1 MGWDDGVS
9 GLFRAVQ
16 SHYDFMSDWVGNN
29 PVDLSDGHW
38 RARGGTTAL
47 LAAVYVRKGE
57 FHGKAIL
64 KYLREGRRNGGESY
78 RHRKVWDSSPKN
90 FRERNLVKPLWDA
103 LPLAGGGI
111 VQFQT
116 IARDD
121 LDACTT
127 LEEMITTGTPLQEI
141 TRSAVSVVTG
151 ILTRWNE
158 GQEGLDFKRVRIGSH
173 LREQLGGR
181 LNPDGRVTKWA
192 TGAGLFGQDGSVPLH
207 EDEDRL
213 NPIALVLGAVPEANW
228 SAVVHHGF
236 GHRDLHPG
244 NALLTA
250 DRADFVLVDLSRAG
264 DDEPL
269 AADPVN
275 LLFTVLVHYLPDIRS
290 PLVRANLVDLV
301 VRRTP
306 HPDVPRPLR
315 DLVLKIYGA
324 AQARLGACGM
334 RAEWN
339 TEYHLALVSAA
350 LRRASRAPD
359 LETQKWFGDVAAHAA
374 KEITRSKVV
383 VDSPAEEQT
392 ADAATE
398 QVARTVVVRS
408 GPGSGVFR
416 AADVRSSSSPRSVP
430 MPPRH
435 VVERKS
441 VPLEFRELTPSEQG
455 WVVALHGP
463 PGTGKTHLA
472 ATYARRTADAYSGV
486 LWLAA
491 DGTNPLG
498 SQVADYADGLGLPE
512 AANGDLLR
520 QELFA
525 HLSANGPWLVV
536 LDGATDVA
544 TVEEYLPRAPHVDV
558 LITSRHAGWSELAA
572 RCSVGAFT
580 EEEATELCTRILG
593 ERPGLPELVS
603 TLDLL
608 PGAVAPAAHFLA
620 TSTITPAQLRQL
632 LVDRAA
638 TTLAEIPKSC
648 GAVWSVILDA
658 MGRDDRRVLQ
668 VLEFA
673 AFFGQGPVPVALLA
687 AAPETTCPELARL
700 GADRLELE
708 KVIRRGVAVGLLGPG
723 SDTIE
728 LQPLFQ
734 LFLRERAAG
743 RELTD
748 AVRSALVQCASGLD
762 AGDPRAR
769 PKLQELL
776 PHLLAVR
783 LHEGDADSRSLLLTT
798 IRYLVVQRDLDSA
811 LREARTAVDEW
822 TEMFGSEAE
831 ETLTAMGY
839 LSHTHFQNGDE
850 EQALALDR
858 EVAEAARRSHGP
870 DSPVTLA
877 AERDAAATA
886 LALRQSSDDAFR
898 DLLTRFEQRFGP
910 DDPATL
916 VVAHNRARELRG
928 SLRLQ
933 EAFELENNV
942 WSRMEAVLG
951 EGHADTLRAGH
962 LLARCLRDLGRHG
975 EAREVN
981 ERVHG
986 LRRQSLGELHPDTAQ
1001 SAVSLAEDLRR
1012 AGELEGARTLL
1023 DAARPVL
1030 VDALGVDHPLT
1041 LLAAHELC
1049 TVLSRLGE
1057 PASDL
1062 AADTLT
1068 RRARVLG
1075 EDALDTIRT
1084 RTVLAD
1090 LLAADGETARSEVER
1105 RAVAVALSRI
1115 TRR

>member
-1 MGWDDGVS
+1 M
-9 GLFRAVQ
+9 
-16 SHYDFMSDWVGNN
+16 
-29 PVDLSDGHW
+29 
-38 RARGGTTAL
+38 
-47 LAAVYVRKGE
+47 
-57 FHGKAIL
+57 
-64 KYLREGRRNGGESY
+64 
-78 RHRKVWDSSPKN
+78 WDSSPKD
-90 FRERNLVKPLWDA
+90 FRERHLVKPLWDA
-103 LPLAGGGI
+103 LPLADGGI
-111 VQFQT
+111 VQFQA

-121 LDACTT
+121 LHACTT
-127 LEEMITTGTPLQEI
+127 LEEMITRGVPLREI
-141 TRSAVSVVTG
+141 IRSAVSVVTG
-151 ILTRWNE
+151 ILTRWNK
-158 GQEGLDFKRVRIGSH
+158 GQEGLDFKRVRIASH
-173 LREQLGGR
+173 LREELGGR
-181 LNPDGRVTKWA
+181 LASDGRITKWA
-192 TGAGLFGQDGSVPLH
+192 VRAGLLDQDGSVVLH
-207 EDEDRL
+207 EDDDRL
-213 NPIALVLGAVPEANW
+213 NPMALVLDAVPKATW
-228 SAVVHHGF
+228 SAVVHCGF

-244 NALLTA
+244 NALIAT
-250 DRADFVLVDLSRAG
+250 DRGDFVLVDLSRSG
-264 DDEPL
+264 ENEPL

-275 LLFTVLVHYLPDIRS
+275 LLLTVLVRYLPDVES
-290 PLVRANLVDLV
+290 PLVRANLADLV

-306 HPDVPRPLR
+306 HSNVPRTLR

-324 AQARLGACGM
+324 AQARLGADGM

-339 TEYHLALVSAA
+339 TEYHLALVAAA

-359 LETQKWFGDVAAHAA
+359 VETQQWFGDVAARAA

-383 VDSPAEEQT
+383 VEFSADART
-392 ADAATE
+392 ADATTAD
-398 QVARTVVVRS
+398 VARSAAVRS
-408 GPGSGVFR
+408 GPRSEVPGDGR
-416 AADVRSSSSPRSVP
+416 PSSSLRSVP
-430 MPPRH
+430 PLPRH
-435 VVERKS
+435 AVERGS
-441 VPLEFRELTPSEQG
+441 VPFEFRELTPSEQG
-455 WVVALHGP
+455 WVVALYGP

-472 ATYARRTADAYSGV
+472 ATYVQRTAGAYSGV

-498 SQVADYADGLGLPE
+498 SQVADYADGLSLPE

-525 HLSANGPWLVV
+525 YLSANGPWLVV

-544 TVEEYLPRAPHVDV
+544 TIEEYLPRAPHVDV
-558 LITSRHAGWSELAA
+558 LITSRHAGWSEIAA
-572 RCSVGAFT
+572 LCPVGAFT
-580 EEEATELCTRILG
+580 EEEATELCTMILG
-593 ERPGLPELVS
+593 EQPGLLELAS

-608 PGAVAPAAHFLA
+608 PGAVVPAAHYLS

-658 MGRDDRRVLQ
+658 MGREDRRVLHL
-668 VLEFA
+668 LEFA
-673 AFFGQGPVPVALLA
+673 AFLGQGPVPVALLA
-687 AAPETTCPELARL
+687 AAPETTCPDLARL

-708 KVIRRGVAVGLLGPG
+708 KVIRQGVAVGLLGPG
-723 SDTIE
+723 PGTIE
-728 LQPLFQ
+728 LQPLFR

-769 PKLQELL
+769 PELQELL

-783 LHEGDADSRSLLLTT
+783 LYEGDPDSQSLLLTT

-811 LREARTAVDEW
+811 MREARTAVQRW
-822 TEMFGSEAE
+822 TERLGPYAKA
-831 ETLTAMGY
+831 TLTAMGH
-839 LSHTHFQNGDE
+839 LSHAHFQNGDE

-870 DSPVTLA
+870 DSLVTLA

-886 LALRQSSDDAFR
+886 LALQRSSGDAFR
-898 DLLTRFEQRFGP
+898 DLLARFEQRFGP

-928 SLRLQ
+928 SLRLE
-933 EAFELENNV
+933 EAFELENSV
-942 WSRMEAVLG
+942 RFRMEAVLG

-962 LLARCLRDLGRHG
+962 LLARCLRDLGRHP

-981 ERVHG
+981 ERVHR
-986 LRRQSLGELHPDTAQ
+986 LRLQSLGELHPDTAQ

-1023 DAARPVL
+1023 DVARPVL

-1062 AADTLT
+1062 AADTLA
-1068 RRARVLG
+1068 RRVRVLG

-1084 RTVLAD
+1084 RKVLVD
-1090 LLAADGETARSEVER
+1090 LLAADGEAVRSEVER